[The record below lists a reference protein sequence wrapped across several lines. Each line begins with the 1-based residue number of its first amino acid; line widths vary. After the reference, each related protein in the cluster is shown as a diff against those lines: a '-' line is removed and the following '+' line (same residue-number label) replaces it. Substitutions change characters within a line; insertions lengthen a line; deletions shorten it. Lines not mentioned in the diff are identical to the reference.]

1 MVLERT
7 FQLLFFRAK
16 ESFVQQAVQAIGNT
30 IDTFLTGAEG

>member
-7 FQLLFFRAK
+7 FQLLFRAK